1 MSRNDGETVAFKPPS
16 ADIRQFAKGVFHM
29 SYDVFKERVRG
40 LVNRSGSKVSF
51 HHEDGKHIARCSD
64 GVTIIGNVLCPR
76 VLLNGAAVIP
86 LMPLSEFYSTDAG
99 TP

>member
-51 HHEDGKHIARCSD
+51 HHEDGKHIARCS
-64 GVTIIGNVLCPR
+64 
-76 VLLNGAAVIP
+76 

>member
-51 HHEDGKHIARCSD
+51 HHEDGRHIARCSD

-76 VLLNGAAVIP
+76 VLVKWGSGHTAYATI
-86 LMPLSEFYSTDAG
+86 
-99 TP
+99 

>member
-1 MSRNDGETVAFKPPS
+1 
-16 ADIRQFAKGVFHM
+16 M

-51 HHEDGKHIARCSD
+51 HHEDGKHIACCSD

-76 VLLNGAAVIP
+76 VLVKWGSGHTAYATI
-86 LMPLSEFYSTDAG
+86 
-99 TP
+99 

>member
-1 MSRNDGETVAFKPPS
+1 MSRNDGETVAYEPPS

-64 GVTIIGNVLCPR
+64 GITSRLHINRAELFGSFL
-76 VLLNGAAVIP
+76 
-86 LMPLSEFYSTDAG
+86 
-99 TP
+99 

>member
-1 MSRNDGETVAFKPPS
+1 
-16 ADIRQFAKGVFHM
+16 M

-76 VLLNGAAVIP
+76 VLVKWGSGHT

>member
-1 MSRNDGETVAFKPPS
+1 
-16 ADIRQFAKGVFHM
+16 M

-64 GVTIIGNVLCPR
+64 GI
-76 VLLNGAAVIP
+76 
-86 LMPLSEFYSTDAG
+86 
-99 TP
+99 TPAFDFPHSAFTRACDRLPKTR

>member
-1 MSRNDGETVAFKPPS
+1 
-16 ADIRQFAKGVFHM
+16 M

-64 GVTIIGNVLCPR
+64 GVTII
-76 VLLNGAAVIP
+76 NGAAVIP
-86 LMPLSEFYSTDAG
+86 LMPLSKFYSTDAG

>member
-1 MSRNDGETVAFKPPS
+1 
-16 ADIRQFAKGVFHM
+16 M

-76 VLLNGAAVIP
+76 VLVKWAAVIP